1 MDRTGKTNVKS
12 LPTKAAVLVDCV
24 AALSVVLLL
33 RAVLTHTAVHDYWR
47 FAAYLLVAS
56 IAARFRVSLPRM
68 TSSMAVNLPFILI
81 AVLELSLVEALT
93 IAAVST
99 FVQCFWPE
107 SKKRSP
113 VQMVFNVAVLV
124 LSAHLTWMVSRF
136 SYHNT
141 ALQITASAAMILFA
155 NTVPV
160 AAIIAFSEEGS
171 VWSTWKQIFLL
182 TFPYYLVA
190 AGLAA
195 LVKLADH
202 TVGWQIPLF
211 VLPATLIMYR
221 SFSAYFRQMVQ
232 ASAQNAKTMA
242 ASA

>member
-1 MDRTGKTNVKS
+1 MKS

-33 RAVLTHTAVHDYWR
+33 RAVLMRTAVHDWWQ

-107 SKKRSP
+107 SKKRNP
-113 VQMVFNVAVLV
+113 VQMVFNVSVLV
-124 LSAHLTWMVSRF
+124 LSAYLTWMVSRL

-232 ASAQNAKTMA
+232 ASSQSPKTMA

>member
-1 MDRTGKTNVKS
+1 MKS

-33 RAVLTHTAVHDYWR
+33 RAMLMRTAVHDWWQ

-107 SKKRSP
+107 SKKRNP
-113 VQMVFNVAVLV
+113 VQMVFNVSVLV
-124 LSAHLTWMVSRF
+124 LSAYLTWMVSRL

-232 ASAQNAKTMA
+232 ASSQSPKTMA

>member
-1 MDRTGKTNVKS
+1 VKALS
-12 LPTKAAVLVDCV
+12 TKAAVLVDCV

-33 RAVLTHTAVHDYWR
+33 RGALTRSAVHDYWQ

-56 IAARFRVSLPRM
+56 VAARFRVSLPRM

-81 AVLELSLVEALT
+81 AVLELSLFEALVV
-93 IAAVST
+93 AAVST
-99 FVQCFWPE
+99 FVQCFRPE
-107 SKKRSP
+107 SKKHNP
-113 VQMVFNVAVLV
+113 VQIVFNVAVLV
-124 LSAHLTWMVSRF
+124 ISANLTWVASRF
-136 SYHNT
+136 GFHNT
-141 ALQITASAAMILFA
+141 ALQITASAAIILLA

-160 AAIIAFSEEGS
+160 AAIIAFSENGR
-171 VWSTWKQIFLL
+171 VWPTWSRIVLL

-211 VLPATLIMYR
+211 VLPATLLMYR
-221 SFSAYFRQMVQ
+221 SFSAYFRQMVEAASSTKTMV
-232 ASAQNAKTMA
+232 ASA
-242 ASA
+242 S

>member
-1 MDRTGKTNVKS
+1 MKS

-33 RAVLTHTAVHDYWR
+33 RAMLMRTAVHDWWQ

-81 AVLELSLVEALT
+81 AVLELSLLEALT

-107 SKKRSP
+107 SKKRNP
-113 VQMVFNVAVLV
+113 VQMVFNVSVLV
-124 LSAHLTWMVSRF
+124 LSAYLTWMISRL

-232 ASAQNAKTMA
+232 ASAQSAKTLA